1 MERLTRL
8 LEAVRVI
15 SPHGEFR
22 VRGIPEEDGKCQAT
36 VVIGGVVLV
45 ESPIGTPEE
54 VVHSVTRKLEGMSQ
68 RMRAT
73 LTPPPPSPDGE

>member
-1 MERLTRL
+1 MERLARL

-22 VRGIPEEDGKCQAT
+22 LKGVPEQDGACQGT
-36 VVIGGVVLV
+36 VVVGGVVLV

-73 LTPPPPSPDGE
+73 LAPPPPDDE